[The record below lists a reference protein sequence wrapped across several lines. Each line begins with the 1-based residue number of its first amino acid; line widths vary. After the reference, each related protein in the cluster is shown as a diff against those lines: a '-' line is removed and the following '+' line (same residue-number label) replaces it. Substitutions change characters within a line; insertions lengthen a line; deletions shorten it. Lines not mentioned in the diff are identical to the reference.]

1 MFKLILTLFFLN
13 KIIMDRLAVELH
25 MIKEKLS
32 YRQGFNHI
40 SLRCNCLQLR
50 IKGLNVSCLV

>member
-1 MFKLILTLFFLN
+1 
-13 KIIMDRLAVELH
+13 MDRLAVELH

-32 YRQGFNHI
+32 YRQGFNHL
-40 SLRCNCLQLR
+40 SLRCNCLQLS